1 MARLHPPGRD
11 CLAES
16 LYSFFV
22 HLLPL
27 SFTLNHLP
35 RLASAAGLLW
45 VDYLHF
51 IIFWND
57 DSEEDVALRI

>member
-22 HLLPL
+22 HLPL
-27 SFTLNHLP
+27 ILLALNPLAY
-35 RLASAAGLLW
+35 LASGAGLL
-45 VDYLHF
+45 VP
-51 IIFWND
+51 
-57 DSEEDVALRI
+57 DSIRS